1 MRIAL
6 RGRAGGN
13 QYGITPMTKASSDT
27 EVLLD
32 QASQGDPA
40 AVQELLTR
48 FRARLMRMVRI
59 HMDHRLAARFDP
71 SDVVQD
77 TFARAWRE
85 LPDYLGRRP
94 LPFYPWLREF
104 AWKTLIDLR
113 RKHILAQR
121 RSVNREN
128 RLGQALPDQ
137 SAMHLA
143 RKLLANGTS
152 PSHRVVREELC
163 RRVQAAISKLEKRDR
178 EVLVLRHL
186 ERLSTP
192 EIAAVLKISEGA
204 VRVRHLR
211 AMQRFR
217 EVMGRDLMG
226 EEP

>member
-1 MRIAL
+1 MK
-6 RGRAGGN
+6 
-13 QYGITPMTKASSDT
+13 KASSDT

-32 QASQGDPA
+32 RASGGDPA

-48 FRARLMRMVRI
+48 FRARLNEMVRI
-59 HMDHRLAARFDP
+59 HMDHRLAARVDP

-85 LPDYLGRRP
+85 LPDYLSRRP

-104 AWKTLIDLR
+104 AWKILIDLR

-121 RSVNREN
+121 RSVNRED
-128 RLGQALPDQ
+128 RLDQALPDQ
-137 SAMHLA
+137 SAMNLA
-143 RKLLANGTS
+143 RKLLASGTS
-152 PSHRVVREELC
+152 PSHQFLREEMSS
-163 RRVQAAISKLEKRDR
+163 RIHAALSKLEERDS

-186 ERLSTP
+186 EQLSTI

-217 EVMGRDLMG
+217 EVMGRELLG

>member
-1 MRIAL
+1 M
-6 RGRAGGN
+6 
-13 QYGITPMTKASSDT
+13 KEASSDT
-27 EVLLD
+27 EALLD
-32 QASQGDPA
+32 RASKGDPA

-48 FRARLMRMVRI
+48 FRARLKEMVRI
-59 HMDHRLAARFDP
+59 HMDHRLAARVDP

-77 TFARAWRE
+77 TLARAWRE
-85 LPDYLGRRP
+85 LPDYLCRRP

-104 AWKTLIDLR
+104 AWKILIDLR

-121 RSVNREN
+121 RSVNRED
-128 RLGQALPDQ
+128 RLYQALPDQ
-137 SAMHLA
+137 SAMNLA
-143 RKLLANGTS
+143 RKLMANGTS
-152 PSHRVVREELC
+152 PSHQFLREEMC
-163 RRVQAAISKLEKRDR
+163 SRIHAALSKLEERDR

-186 ERLSTP
+186 ERLSTI

-217 EVMGRDLMG
+217 EVMGRELMG